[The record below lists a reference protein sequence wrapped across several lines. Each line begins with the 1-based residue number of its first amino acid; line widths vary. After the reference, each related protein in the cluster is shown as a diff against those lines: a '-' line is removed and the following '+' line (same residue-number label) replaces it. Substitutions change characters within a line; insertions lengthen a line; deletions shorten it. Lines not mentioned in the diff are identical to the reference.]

1 MNLSMKWLGEYVDV
15 DIPIRQFAAD
25 MTMSGSKVEGYETE
39 GEELKNIVVGQ
50 VLAVEKHP
58 NADTLVICSINVGR
72 EEPVQIVT
80 GADNVVPGAFV
91 PVALDNSIV
100 HGGQKIKK
108 GKLRGEVSEGM
119 LCSLEELGL
128 TVNDFPYAIMDG
140 IFLLEEDCV
149 PGQDIQSAIG
159 LNDTVVE
166 FEITSN
172 RPDCLSVIGLARET
186 AATYDKDFTAP
197 TPAMKGGGGD
207 INELLSVT
215 VENQELCTRYA
226 AAAVK
231 NVKIEPSPRW
241 LRERLRASGVRPIN
255 NIVDITNYVMLEY
268 GQPMHAFDLAH
279 VKGGKIVV
287 RNAVPG
293 EMITTLDGVERRLE
307 PEMLVIADEASPSA
321 VAGVMGGEFSG
332 VYEDT
337 RMIIFE
343 SACFSGPSVRIT
355 AKKLGL
361 RTESSGRFEK
371 GLDPENCYQA
381 LVRACELVELL
392 GAGTICDNLIDV
404 CAPQKAPVQ
413 LPLEAAWINSFL
425 GSDIAEEAMVAIL
438 KKLEFTVENGMVTP
452 PSFRSDIEVKADI
465 AEEIVRIYGYNTIP
479 TTPMRGKAEGI
490 VTEPQKFERD
500 MIHTLTAQGYYEII
514 TYSFISPK
522 GYDKIGLEAD
532 SALRQSIVISNP
544 LGEDTSVMRTTA
556 IPSMMEVLAR
566 NYNNRVAEANLF
578 EVATRYTPTEE
589 GKIPDETKQIL
600 IGSFGKDVDFFTL
613 KGAVEALLNKAGIVR
628 PDYVP
633 VTDNVSFHPGRC
645 ASIQLEDGTVLGLL
659 GEMHPKV
666 CENYEIDSRV
676 YMAELDLPALY
687 NARATEKKVKAL
699 PRFPASVRD
708 LALVCEEEVA
718 GGTIEK
724 IIRTVSG
731 DLLETLELFDVYRGR
746 QIGEGRKSM
755 AYSMLLRAADRT
767 LTDKE
772 CDNLVQKVLKKLAE
786 AGVELRS

>member
-1 MNLSMKWLGEYVDV
+1 MNLSMKWLREYIDLDV
-15 DIPIRQFAAD
+15 PIRQFAAD

-39 GEELKNIVVGQ
+39 GEELKNIVVGK
-50 VLAVEKHP
+50 VLTVEKHP
-58 NADTLVICSINVGR
+58 NADTLFVCMIDVGKD
-72 EEPVQIVT
+72 EPVQIVT
-80 GADNVVPGAFV
+80 GADNVVPGALV
-91 PVALDNSIV
+91 PAALDNSIV
-100 HGGQKIKK
+100 HGGKKIKK

-128 TVNDFPYAIMDG
+128 TLNDFPYAQEDG
-140 IFLLEEDCV
+140 IFLLQEDCV

-159 LNDTVVE
+159 LDDTVVE

-172 RPDCLSVIGLARET
+172 RPDCLSVLGLAREA
-186 AATYDKDFTAP
+186 AATFDRGFATVQP
-197 TPAMKGGGGD
+197 SMKGGAGN
-207 INELLSVT
+207 IEELLTVT

-287 RNAVPG
+287 RNAKPG
-293 EMITTLDGVERRLE
+293 ERITTLDGVERTLE
-307 PEMLVIADEASPSA
+307 PEMLVIADAESPSA

-332 VYEDT
+332 IYDDT
-337 RMIIFE
+337 KVIIFE

-371 GLDPENCYQA
+371 GLDPENCYPA
-381 LVRACELVELL
+381 LVRACQLVELL
-392 GAGTICDNLIDV
+392 VAGTVCDNLIDV
-404 CAPQKAPVQ
+404 RAPQKEPVQ
-413 LPLEAAWINSFL
+413 LPLDAAWINGFL
-425 GSDIAEEAMVAIL
+425 GSDIAEDTMVAIL
-438 KKLEFTVENGMVTP
+438 KKLDFTVGNGMVTP
-452 PSFRSDIEVKADI
+452 PSFRADIEVKADI

-490 VTEPQKFERD
+490 VTAPQKFERD
-500 MIHTLTAQGYYEII
+500 MINTLTAQGYREII

-522 GYDKIGLEAD
+522 GYDKIGLPVD
-532 SALRQSIVISNP
+532 SALRHSIVISNP

-566 NYNNRVAEANLF
+566 NYNNRVAEADLF
-578 EVATRYTPTEE
+578 EVATRYIPTEE
-589 GKIPDETKQIL
+589 GKIPEETKQIL
-600 IGSFGKDVDFFTL
+600 IGSYGKNADFFAL
-613 KGAVEALLNKAGIVR
+613 KGAVEALLAKAGIVR

-645 ASIQLEDGTVLGLL
+645 ASIRLEDGTVLGLL
-659 GEMHPKV
+659 GEVHPAV
-666 CENYEIDSRV
+666 CENYEIDTKAYV
-676 YMAELDLPALY
+676 AELDLPALFA
-687 NARATEKKVKAL
+687 ARMLEKKVKAL

-708 LALVCEEEVA
+708 LALVCDEDIT
-718 GGTIEK
+718 GGAIEK
-724 IIRTVSG
+724 IIRAVSG
-731 DLLETLELFDVYRGR
+731 ELLETLELFDVYRGK
-746 QIGEGRKSM
+746 QVGEGRKSM

-772 CDNLVQKVLKKLAE
+772 CDSLVNKVLKKLAD